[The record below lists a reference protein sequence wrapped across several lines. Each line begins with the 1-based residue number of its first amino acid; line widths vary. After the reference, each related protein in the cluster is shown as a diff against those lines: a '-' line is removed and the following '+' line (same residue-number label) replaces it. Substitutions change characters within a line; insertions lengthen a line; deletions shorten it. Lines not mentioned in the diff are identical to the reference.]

1 VTIDAYRGGIA
12 VAIPPYTFI
21 AVGEYAQVTDS
32 NHQTFNFVFAK
43 LDGPIIDFEFAILR
57 GLRIGFG
64 YNSIVRSPAV
74 EELVNFPLID
84 NGASSGAGNHPM
96 QILEKMEGGP
106 NPWVQLKKD
115 NYWLA
120 FGFTISSF
128 GLISATAV
136 ALVQFGDAGC
146 IFCIFGDL
154 SSHTYIL
161 SAALLKL
168 N

>member
-1 VTIDAYRGGIA
+1 
-12 VAIPPYTFI
+12 
-21 AVGEYAQVTDS
+21 
-32 NHQTFNFVFAK
+32 
-43 LDGPIIDFEFAILR
+43 
-57 GLRIGFG
+57 
-64 YNSIVRSPAV
+64 
-74 EELVNFPLID
+74 
-84 NGASSGAGNHPM
+84 M

-161 SAALLKL
+161 SAGPFEAQLMPCNLCHRPLLPTVQAFVVTVKQHP
-168 N
+168 NYA